1 MYSQKAILII
11 DDEFIIL
18 ESLRIQISRI
28 LPDHVLLE
36 ASSTGE
42 ESFQLIDE
50 FKQNQKDLV
59 LVISDFNLDDA
70 KGTDVLK
77 HAFSHFPTVKKA
89 ILTGQADA
97 ELIQQFDKD
106 YGLDAIIN
114 KPWDFEEIKDI
125 ILPLVKTS

>member
-1 MYSQKAILII
+1 MSGNKAILII

-28 LPDHVLLE
+28 LPDDVLLE
-36 ASSTGE
+36 AATTGE

-77 HAFSHFPTVKKA
+77 HALSHFPAVKKA
-89 ILTGQADA
+89 ILTGQADS

-106 YGLDAIIN
+106 YGLDAIIT
-114 KPWDFEEIKDI
+114 KPWDFQEINNMI
-125 ILPLVKTS
+125 TPLLRD